1 MKIGQYAKDLIS
13 MHVNQ
18 AVTSLVTSLECWSI
32 IQWYPSRGGCGNY
45 SILIGLMS
53 WHTMMS
59 GSATTGPHAHNT
71 TLAKVSVGA
80 SLSCISYLS
89 SGGGGGGPRPK
100 GVSHEDR

>member
-32 IQWYPSRGGCGNY
+32 IQWYPSLGGCGNY

-59 GSATTGPHAHNT
+59 GSATTVLVHT
-71 TLAKVSVGA
+71 TLAKVSVEA

-89 SGGGGGGPRPK
+89 SGGGGGGP
-100 GVSHEDR
+100 